1 MSTST
6 TPKVTLL
13 GYDAT
18 HMLGLTLDNVVVDDI
33 TSANISASYANIT
46 LGPGS
51 VNFTPSGTSVTVT
64 QQGRRLVDAQRLHE
78 QVGDFLAPSVAS
90 RSRQIGKG
98 AGGCRAGG
106 PRPCGA
112 GVRSGRWPRHCC
124 LVVAR

>member
-33 TSANISASYANIT
+33 ASGNLSSSFADIT

-51 VNFTPSGTSVTVT
+51 VNFTPTGSNVTVT
-64 QQGRRLVDAQRLHE
+64 SKVTGSSTAN
-78 QVGDFLAPSVAS
+78 
-90 RSRQIGKG
+90 
-98 AGGCRAGG
+98 
-106 PRPCGA
+106 PCTNKW
-112 GVRSGRWPRHCC
+112 VTF
-124 LVVAR
+124 